1 MIASVS
7 SSERAPRQREIDRL
21 FKDDF
26 KTFARQLLVRRDRV
40 RGLPVTDDALEKLYD
55 AVAKLSKLSH

>member
-1 MIASVS
+1 MIASAS
-7 SSERAPRQREIDRL
+7 SSERAP
-21 FKDDF
+21 
-26 KTFARQLLVRRDRV
+26 RQLLVRRDRV